1 MCFQGNEG
9 VALVPCL
16 LWHFTQ
22 RLQSSKSLQ
31 LGHISFNAQITFQ
44 MESKP
49 NAVYRDLR
57 REFLS
62 RAAQYFS
69 MKEHSVTFLR
79 LQWNIFGTRVRQ
91 LSTGKAS
98 EIWEANLL
106 VFALFET
113 FQLKE
118 VLPISLSSFWSKEM
132 TTWYPRFFYG
142 SLFNILPTLKLFQRM
157 ALMSEE
163 IFYLVALTLSML
175 QLYPG
180 FIFTIQS
187 S

>member
-1 MCFQGNEG
+1 MGGNTCYNLDKCVFKETRAWRWFLACSDISHKDFNLQNPFNW
-9 VALVPCL
+9 VTFLSTL
-16 LWHFTQ
+16 KLHSKWNQSLTQ
-22 RLQSSKSLQ
+22 
-31 LGHISFNAQITFQ
+31 
-44 MESKP
+44 
-49 NAVYRDLR
+49 YRDLR

-106 VFALFET
+106 VFALFES

-118 VLPISLSSFWSKEM
+118 VLPFSLSSF
-132 TTWYPRFFYG
+132 
-142 SLFNILPTLKLFQRM
+142 
-157 ALMSEE
+157 
-163 IFYLVALTLSML
+163 
-175 QLYPG
+175 
-180 FIFTIQS
+180 
-187 S
+187 